1 MKNFK
6 FDMRLAGLIIA
17 LVGAFMV
24 LKWRWPGLTVAVIG
38 FYIMHGGNE
47 REKRQERKRDEEIRE
62 KVRQRKLAQRAE
74 KDKPPEPP
82 ASN

>member
-1 MKNFK
+1 MKDFK

-17 LVGAFMV
+17 LVGAFLI

-38 FYIMHGGNE
+38 FYIMHAGTE
-47 REKRQERKRDEEIRE
+47 REKRQERKHDDLVRE
-62 KVRQRKLAQRAE
+62 KVRQRKLAQRTE
-74 KDKPPEPP
+74 KNKPPEPP